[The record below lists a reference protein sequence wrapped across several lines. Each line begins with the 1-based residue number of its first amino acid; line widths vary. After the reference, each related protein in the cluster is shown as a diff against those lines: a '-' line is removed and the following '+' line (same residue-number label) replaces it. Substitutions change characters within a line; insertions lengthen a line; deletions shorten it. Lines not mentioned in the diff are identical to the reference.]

1 VQNQICSIPVARSIA
16 TAQVRA
22 HLPDVD
28 AVTIGSPPPVFC
40 VPPADASTQ
49 AAPRLELL
57 RRRGS
62 IEQFGIVRRL
72 HAFEISWRKR
82 RG

>member
-1 VQNQICSIPVARSIA
+1 MPARLPPASARLRVARILLIGLR
-16 TAQVRA
+16 RA
-22 HLPDVD
+22 
-28 AVTIGSPPPVFC
+28 ARGRFN
-40 VPPADASTQ
+40 ASS
-49 AAPRLELL
+49 ARLELL

-72 HAFEISWRKR
+72 NAFEISWRKR